1 MKFGTDQADEAGLPT
16 WLESTI
22 AVSRV
27 VALLFLFLSIH
38 LFRFPGLEF
47 FETELERFR

>member
-1 MKFGTDQADEAGLPT
+1 MGVGAALMKFGTDQADEAGLST

-27 VALLFLFLSIH
+27 GYPSIPLLLSSLSLLF
-38 LFRFPGLEF
+38 R
-47 FETELERFR
+47 